1 MMLCSRSLA
10 EEYLMKK
17 KIIVLVMFF
26 AMVVGTCYFVND
38 FKQKENRQAQQ
49 RLKQLKHQQWSKNDY
64 QNLMSAES
72 LSPNK
77 PYTSNQI
84 SMYLKIV
91 HDHGKP
97 VSRKTVKKG
106 NIVETTAIWKN
117 IKNHPNQKI
126 ILKFQGLH
134 DESRILVHKQSSIW

>member
-1 MMLCSRSLA
+1 
-10 EEYLMKK
+10 MKK
-17 KIIVLVMFF
+17 KIIVSVMFF
-26 AMVVGTCYFVND
+26 AMVIGTCYFVND
-38 FKQKENRQAQQ
+38 FKQKENRQEQL
-49 RLKQLKHQQWSKNDY
+49 RLKQLKRQQWSKNDY

-77 PYTSNQI
+77 PYTNNQI

-97 VSRKTVKKG
+97 VSRKTGKKG
-106 NIVETTAIWKN
+106 NIVETTVIWKN

-126 ILKFQGLH
+126 VLKFQGLH
-134 DESRILVHKQSSIW
+134 DESRILVNKKSSVW

>member
-1 MMLCSRSLA
+1 
-10 EEYLMKK
+10 
-17 KIIVLVMFF
+17 
-26 AMVVGTCYFVND
+26 MV
-38 FKQKENRQAQQ
+38 
-49 RLKQLKHQQWSKNDY
+49 KNDY

-77 PYTSNQI
+77 PYTNNQI
-84 SMYLKIV
+84 SMYFKIV